1 MSRARWRQYR
11 GKTRVGG
18 ERYFSLVSISQQENL
33 RRVRRV
39 FSCVCFLLWIHT
51 YLIAREREQA
61 SERKKRSNQICNM
74 WPAWWSMKFNRSS
87 KKYIRCLL
95 PRQCE
100 EKRMNVRERHRQREP
115 DSILPCWC
123 RIFIN
128 ADKFC
133 LTAKHKLATKA
144 TFFFFLFF
152 QKPPHRSLTAHSLI
166 SHCLLLPRSS
176 NFDLREAYARG
187 LISAHDHRI
196 LHRAKNQQLTLADAL
211 KMGVLKVGDAQSYNV
226 ISKTESLVISSVFD
240 HRANT
245 YIDPN
250 SAIQKKILDPYHG
263 SYVNNLTQEKISIDD
278 AMNKNLIIV
287 EQQSS
292 IPHSSQA
299 NEKYVISTSLIRET
313 RSYHL
318 LGVRDYVN
326 NRELSVQ
333 EAIRLGILDK
343 QNGQYI
349 NRKTNETFS
358 ISEAIAQGHIRAQ
371 ALPVD
376 GSTTSTTTTSNTHET
391 IGNPNVKRGTVKET
405 KTYTLKSAIHPKTR
419 KEIPIR
425 QGKDSC
431 RWIKV
436 SIFCLSLQQSMKASL
451 ITPKAFML
459 MH

>member
-1 MSRARWRQYR
+1 
-11 GKTRVGG
+11 
-18 ERYFSLVSISQQENL
+18 
-33 RRVRRV
+33 
-39 FSCVCFLLWIHT
+39 
-51 YLIAREREQA
+51 
-61 SERKKRSNQICNM
+61 
-74 WPAWWSMKFNRSS
+74 
-87 KKYIRCLL
+87 L
-95 PRQCE
+95 P
-100 EKRMNVRERHRQREP
+100 
-115 DSILPCWC
+115 
-123 RIFIN
+123 
-128 ADKFC
+128 
-133 LTAKHKLATKA
+133 
-144 TFFFFLFF
+144 FF
-152 QKPPHRSLTAHSLI
+152 
-166 SHCLLLPRSS
+166 S
-176 NFDLREAYARG
+176 NFDLREAYSRG
-187 LISAHDHRI
+187 LISVHDHRI

-211 KMGVLKVGDAQSYNV
+211 KMGVLKVGDAQSHNI

-250 SAIQKKILDPYHG
+250 SAIQRKILDPYHG
-263 SYVNNLTQEKISIDD
+263 SYVNNLTQEKITIDD

-287 EQQSS
+287 EQQSA
-292 IPHSSQA
+292 IPHSSHA

-349 NRKTNETFS
+349 NRKTNEIFS

-376 GSTTSTTTTSNTHET
+376 GSTTSTTLASNTQET
-391 IGNPNVKRGTVKET
+391 IGHGNVKRGTVKET

-425 QGKDSC
+425 QGRDS
-431 RWIKV
+431 
-436 SIFCLSLQQSMKASL
+436 
-451 ITPKAFML
+451 
-459 MH
+459 HG